1 MRRLHAVREEEAN
14 NSWPS
19 PQEVMDLR
27 SLHTRQ
33 LPQDVLSLHY
43 SGTLKANLFV
53 EAQYSSRQFSFEDSG
68 GTSRDIIDGTVLRSQ
83 QTGAY
88 WWSPN
93 FCGVCGPEQRD
104 NQNLF
109 LKSNYFLSTGK
120 GSHNLAFGYDTF
132 NDKRQGD
139 NHQSGSDFQVWTTDT
154 RIENDTVYPV
164 IAGNGST
171 YIINYPISQASL
183 GTNFRT
189 HSLFFNDSWAAG
201 SHFTFNLGL
210 RWDKNNGKDASDNL
224 VANDSTFS
232 PRLGVVWD
240 PQGNGQWSVHASYGK
255 YVAAS
260 PTRSPTRHRRPE
272 RRQSLRGFTRV
283 RESTPPAARRSSH
296 QTRLYARSSAGS
308 MPAAGPIES
317 VLHQHPRRPDADPR
331 LADLA
336 ACQRIRERAEPSA
349 RRPRRAALRLR
360 LPRLHGFLRRSHR
373 PVDRTGDRRSRTGVR
388 SRARGKHR
396 PDDA

>member
-1 MRRLHAVREEEAN
+1 MSADNLFMLDGVQIQDNIRGTPFSLFIEDAIQETTVSTSGISAEYGRFTGGVVNAITRSGGDSFSGSFRTTFTNDDWRTTSPFDEPKVNDTVPTYEFTLGGPIVRRSTWFFGAGRFFDRTQAQPDRLYASAVLVRQRSEAVRGQDHAGLWPTTQHSRRLHRDPRRGNEQL
-14 NSWPS
+14 WPS

-33 LPQDVLSLHY
+33 MPQDVLSLHY

-53 EAQYSSRQFSFEDSG
+53 EAQYSSRQFSFENSG

-154 RIENDTVYPV
+154 RVENDTVYPV

-183 GTNFRT
+183 GHELPHPLAVLQR
-189 HSLFFNDSWAAG
+189 
-201 SHFTFNLGL
+201 
-210 RWDKNNGKDASDNL
+210 L
-224 VANDSTFS
+224 V
-232 PRLGVVWD
+232 G
-240 PQGNGQWSVHASYGK
+240 
-255 YVAAS
+255 
-260 PTRSPTRHRRPE
+260 
-272 RRQSLRGFTRV
+272 RRQPLHVQSR
-283 RESTPPAARRSSH
+283 PAVGQEQR
-296 QTRLYARSSAGS
+296 QG
-308 MPAAGPIES
+308 
-317 VLHQHPRRPDADPR
+317 
-331 LADLA
+331 
-336 ACQRIRERAEPSA
+336 CQ
-349 RRPRRAALRLR
+349 
-360 LPRLHGFLRRSHR
+360 
-373 PVDRTGDRRSRTGVR
+373 
-388 SRARGKHR
+388 
-396 PDDA
+396 